1 MSAHTAATVALVIA
15 CLALAAAVVTL
26 ALTLRLMRQSGR
38 TRSTL
43 RRHRLAHQ
51 AAYGHPDP
59 EPPDDRPR
67 RGAIRYTAPTGAQPI
82 TDTGL
87 AEGRPADMP
96 HRGTTGGAGQARAAD
111 PDTVQQHRTQRPR
124 PEKSIPR

>member
-51 AAYGHPDP
+51 AAYGHP

-67 RGAIRYTAPTGAQPI
+67 RGAIRYTAPTGAQP
-82 TDTGL
+82 
-87 AEGRPADMP
+87 
-96 HRGTTGGAGQARAAD
+96 AA
-111 PDTVQQHRTQRPR
+111 QRPR
-124 PEKSIPR
+124 PETSTPR